1 MHDPLVVS
9 SRQGVRKRGGDV
21 EDLRERHAARCHHA
35 VERVAFD
42 QLHRDETVA
51 VRFFDAEDSNNVGV
65 VEGGYCDRLS
75 FESFKSFRT

>member
-1 MHDPLVVS
+1 MSKIFASGMPP
-9 SRQGVRKRGGDV
+9 DV
-21 EDLRERHAARCHHA
+21 IIA

-51 VRFFDAEDSNNVGV
+51 VRFFDAEDRDDVGV